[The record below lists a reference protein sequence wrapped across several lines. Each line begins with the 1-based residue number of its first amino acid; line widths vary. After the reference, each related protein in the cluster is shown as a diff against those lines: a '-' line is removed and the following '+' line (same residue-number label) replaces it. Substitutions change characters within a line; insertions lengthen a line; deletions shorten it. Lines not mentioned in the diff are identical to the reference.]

1 MKKQKTQLIVV
12 LVILLICI
20 GGYFGLRHYNSVIEA
35 QEAEAEYTI
44 LTVAEDDITQ
54 VVSSNENGELNITKV
69 DGTWTFTDDDT
80 QNVDQDTVST
90 MLSNVLEVT
99 SDQAISDVTDMSV
112 YGLDEPVVTITL
124 VTTDGSHTL
133 KFGDFNETNSLYYM
147 QFDDETTVYTV
158 SSSIYTAFSKTNED
172 LVAEEEEEADASDSA
187 SSDAS
192 TEVAS
197 EASSDASVE
206 SDSTDAASVEVS
218 DSADEENSSEN
229 SDESSDESSE
239 ESESDE
245 ATEDAATES
254 STED

>member
-12 LVILLICI
+12 LVILLICV

-80 QNVDQDTVST
+80 QSVDQDTVST

-172 LVAEEEEEADASDSA
+172 LVAEEEEEVDASDSA

-197 EASSDASVE
+197 EASTDVSSDSSSDASVE
-206 SDSTDAASVEVS
+206 SDSADSASVESS
-218 DSADEENSSEN
+218 DSAT
-229 SDESSDESSE
+229 ESSD

-245 ATEDAATES
+245 ATEDAATDS
-254 STED
+254 SSEE

>member
-12 LVILLICI
+12 LVILLICV

-80 QNVDQDTVST
+80 QNVDQDAVST

-99 SDQAISDVTDMSV
+99 SDQAISDVTDMSI

-197 EASSDASVE
+197 EASTDVSSDSSSDASVE
-206 SDSTDAASVEVS
+206 SDSADSASVESS
-218 DSADEENSSEN
+218 DSAT
-229 SDESSDESSE
+229 ESSD

-245 ATEDAATES
+245 ATEDAATDS
-254 STED
+254 SSEE

>member
-12 LVILLICI
+12 LVILLICV

-80 QNVDQDTVST
+80 QNVDQDAVST

-99 SDQAISDVTDMSV
+99 SDQAISDVTDMSI

-197 EASSDASVE
+197 EASSDVSSDSSSDASVE
-206 SDSTDAASVEVS
+206 SDSADSASVESS
-218 DSADEENSSEN
+218 DSAT
-229 SDESSDESSE
+229 ESSD

-245 ATEDAATES
+245 ATEDAATDS
-254 STED
+254 SSEE

>member
-12 LVILLICI
+12 LVILLICV

-197 EASSDASVE
+197 EASTDVSSDSSSDASVE
-206 SDSTDAASVEVS
+206 SDSADSASVESS
-218 DSADEENSSEN
+218 DSAT
-229 SDESSDESSE
+229 ESSD

-245 ATEDAATES
+245 ATEDAEAA
-254 STED
+254 STSEE

>member
-12 LVILLICI
+12 LVILLICV

-69 DGTWTFTDDDT
+69 DGTWTFTDDET
-80 QNVDQDTVST
+80 QSVDQDAVST

-197 EASSDASVE
+197 EASTDVSSDSSSDASVE
-206 SDSTDAASVEVS
+206 SDSADSASVESS
-218 DSADEENSSEN
+218 DSAT
-229 SDESSDESSE
+229 ESSD

-245 ATEDAATES
+245 ATEDAATDS
-254 STED
+254 SSEE

>member
-80 QNVDQDTVST
+80 QSVDQDAVST

-197 EASSDASVE
+197 EASTDVSSDSSSDASVE
-206 SDSTDAASVEVS
+206 SDSADSASVESS
-218 DSADEENSSEN
+218 DSAT
-229 SDESSDESSE
+229 ESSD

-245 ATEDAATES
+245 ATEDAATDS
-254 STED
+254 SSEE

>member
-12 LVILLICI
+12 LVILLICV

-197 EASSDASVE
+197 EASTDVSSDSSSDASVE
-206 SDSTDAASVEVS
+206 SDSADSASVESS
-218 DSADEENSSEN
+218 DSAT
-229 SDESSDESSE
+229 ESSD

-245 ATEDAATES
+245 ATEDAATDS
-254 STED
+254 SSEE

>member
-12 LVILLICI
+12 LVILLICV

-80 QNVDQDTVST
+80 QSVDQDTVST

-197 EASSDASVE
+197 EASTDVSSDSSSDASVE
-206 SDSTDAASVEVS
+206 SDSADSASVESS
-218 DSADEENSSEN
+218 DSAT
-229 SDESSDESSE
+229 ESSD

-245 ATEDAATES
+245 ATEDAATDS
-254 STED
+254 SSEE